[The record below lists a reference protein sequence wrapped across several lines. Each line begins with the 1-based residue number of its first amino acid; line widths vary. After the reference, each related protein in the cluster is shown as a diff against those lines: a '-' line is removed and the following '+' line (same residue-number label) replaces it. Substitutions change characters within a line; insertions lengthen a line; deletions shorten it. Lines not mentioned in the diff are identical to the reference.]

1 MGRDFAT
8 RNADLA
14 LFIRAL
20 NFDLWAGLKVG
31 GPSFFVLSV
40 LVAVLAWKL
49 ASRTLVVKMVIKIL
63 SQHFNRISS
72 ILTLVSA
79 GQ

>member
-1 MGRDFAT
+1 MGSDFAT

-14 LFIRAL
+14 LFIRTL
-20 NFDLWAGLKVG
+20 NFDLWASLKVG
-31 GPSFFVLSV
+31 GRSFFVLSV

-49 ASRTLVVKMVIKIL
+49 ASGALISEMVVKIL
-63 SQHFNRISS
+63 SQDFNRISS

-79 GQ
+79 RQ